1 MKEQALVLV
10 RGIDD
15 PGLAVNRLREYLQC
29 LVLRTL
35 HESEAFTSMA
45 FVGGTALRFLHDLPR
60 FSEDLDFSLLSA
72 GNCMGREWMTRVKR
86 DLAFAGFQVD
96 VTWNERHVVNVGWV
110 RVAGILHEADLAAT
124 PAEKLS
130 IKVEIDT
137 NPPNGARIEKRVV
150 TRYVTFLLPY
160 HDLPSL
166 MAGKIAAVLT
176 RKYAKGRDWYD
187 LAWYLSRRPPVAPN
201 LDLLGSAL
209 EQAQGRGRSEAADW
223 PSLVRKRLEAL
234 DVDAIARD
242 VRPFLERPE
251 EASLLTRDNFVGLL
265 QRS

>member
-1 MKEQALVLV
+1 VKEQALALV

-35 HESEAFTSMA
+35 HESEAFTAMA
-45 FVGGTALRFLHDLPR
+45 FRGGTALRFLHDLPR
-60 FSEDLDFSLLSA
+60 FSEDLDFSLLSSGGCA
-72 GNCMGREWMTRVKR
+72 GREWMTRVKR
-86 DLAFAGFQVD
+86 NLAFAGFQVD
-96 VTWNERHVVNVGWV
+96 VTWNERHAVQVGWV
-110 RVAGILHEADLAAT
+110 RIAWLLREAGLAAM

-137 NPPNGARIEKRVV
+137 NPPKGARTEKRVV
-150 TRYVTFLLPY
+150 TRYVTFLLHH

-176 RKYAKGRDWYD
+176 RKYTKGRDWYD
-187 LAWYLSRRPPVAPN
+187 LAGYLSHRPPVAPN
-201 LDLLGSAL
+201 LELLGSAL
-209 EQAQGRGRSEAADW
+209 EQAWGGGHGDAADW
-223 PSLVRKRLEAL
+223 RSLVRERLAAL
-234 DVDAIARD
+234 DVDAVARD

-251 EASLLTRDNFVGLL
+251 EARLLTRDNLAGLL

>member
-1 MKEQALVLV
+1 VKEQALALV

-35 HESEAFTSMA
+35 HESEAFTAMA
-45 FVGGTALRFLHDLPR
+45 FRGGTALRFLHDLPR
-60 FSEDLDFSLLSA
+60 FSEDLDFSLLSSGGCA
-72 GNCMGREWMTRVKR
+72 GREWMTRVKR
-86 DLAFAGFQVD
+86 NLAFAGFQVD
-96 VTWNERHVVNVGWV
+96 VTWNERHAVQVGWV
-110 RVAGILHEADLAAT
+110 RIAWLLREAGLAAM

-137 NPPNGARIEKRVV
+137 NPPKGARTEKRVV
-150 TRYVTFLLPY
+150 TRYVTFLLHH

-166 MAGKIAAVLT
+166 IAAVLT
-176 RKYAKGRDWYD
+176 RKYTKGRDWYD
-187 LAWYLSRRPPVAPN
+187 LAGYLSHRPPVAPN
-201 LDLLGSAL
+201 LELLGSAL
-209 EQAQGRGRSEAADW
+209 EQARGGGHGDAADW
-223 PSLVRKRLEAL
+223 RSLVRERLAAL
-234 DVDAIARD
+234 DVDAVARD

-251 EASLLTRDNFVGLL
+251 EARLLTRDNLAGLL